1 MILLSQYDTIVSPRQ
16 IKDEMA
22 MVPDANQKAVIVVN
36 AILKYVG
43 VETQEDIDLLVSLF
57 YTGQDDDDENL

>member
-1 MILLSQYDTIVSPRQ
+1 
-16 IKDEMA
+16 
-22 MVPDANQKAVIVVN
+22 MVPDANQKDVIVVN